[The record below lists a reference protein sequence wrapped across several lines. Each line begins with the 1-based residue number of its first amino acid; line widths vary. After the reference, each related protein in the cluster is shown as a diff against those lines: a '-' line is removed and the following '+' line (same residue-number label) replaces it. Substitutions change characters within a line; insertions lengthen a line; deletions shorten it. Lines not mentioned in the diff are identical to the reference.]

1 MALPD
6 ETDDDTEPTAE
17 VETVTLESM
26 IVTRDRGLVTATL
39 NRPEKK
45 NALNRQSW
53 DDLEL
58 VLNEVADRADDR
70 ALLLTGAD
78 GNFSSGADLSGA
90 DQATE
95 ARKNEPLSTP
105 TPIVSE
111 MRHVGDIILRLHRLP
126 KPTLAKIDGVAVGV
140 ALGLALGC
148 DLVVASDRARLIEIF
163 PRRGL
168 ALDGGNSWLLP
179 RLIGLQKAKE
189 LAFFG
194 DEVSGTAA
202 AEMGLVNRAVPA
214 DQLDA
219 LADEWGHRLA
229 EGPTIALSISKRLLN
244 NSFAL
249 SFDQALEDEARAQHI
264 SFTTNDMSEAMSA
277 YIQRRKPNFQGF

>member
-1 MALPD
+1 LTVAS
-6 ETDDDTEPTAE
+6 TQDTEDGVAPE
-17 VETVTLESM
+17 VEVTTLETM
-26 IVTRDRGLVTATL
+26 IVRRDRGLVTLTF
-39 NRPEKK
+39 NRPKKK

-53 DDLEL
+53 DDLEQ
-58 VLNEVADRADDR
+58 VLTEVADRGDDR
-70 ALLLTGAD
+70 AVMLTGAE

-90 DQATE
+90 DEATAE
-95 ARKNEPLSTP
+95 RKARPLSTP

-126 KPTLAKIDGVAVGV
+126 KPTIAKIEGVAVGV

-148 DLVVASDRARLIEIF
+148 DLVVASEQARLIEIF

-202 AEMGLVNRAVPA
+202 AEMGLVNRAVPS

-219 LADEWGHRLA
+219 VADEWARRLA
-229 EGPTIALSISKRLLN
+229 EGPTVALSISKRMLN

-249 SFDQALEDEARAQHI
+249 SFEQALEDEARAQHI

-277 YIQRRKPNFQGF
+277 FVERRKPTFRGY